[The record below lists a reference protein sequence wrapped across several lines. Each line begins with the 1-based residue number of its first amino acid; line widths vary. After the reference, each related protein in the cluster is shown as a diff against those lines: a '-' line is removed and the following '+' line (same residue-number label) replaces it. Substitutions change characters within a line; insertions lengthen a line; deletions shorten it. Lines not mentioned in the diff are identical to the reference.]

1 MTIDEFVKKASK
13 QDSRN
18 IFESYEGDVSSIPS
32 DIKDFYVRANPV
44 DVEIRTR
51 KFGYVRFFSIEQI
64 RNLHKEYSFMKNDSF
79 IFASTNGDPLFIENS
94 NYFITYESRY
104 NPEYLSDSFFVFL
117 DVLNII

>member
-1 MTIDEFVKKASK
+1 MTIDEFVKKAHK

-18 IFESYEGDVSSIPS
+18 FFEPYDGDVSNIPS
-32 DIKDFYVRANPV
+32 DIKDFYLMANPV

-51 KFGYVRFFSIEQI
+51 KFGNVRFFSIGQI
-64 RNLHKEYSFMKNDSF
+64 RNLHKEYSFMNKDSF

-104 NPEYLSDSFFVFL
+104 NPEYLSNSFSVFL
-117 DVLNII
+117 DILKII